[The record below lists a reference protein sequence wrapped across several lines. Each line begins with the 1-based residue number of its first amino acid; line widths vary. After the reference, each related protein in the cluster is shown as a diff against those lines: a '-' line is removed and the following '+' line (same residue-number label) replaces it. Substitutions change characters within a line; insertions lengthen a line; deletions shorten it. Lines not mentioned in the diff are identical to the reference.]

1 MKKETFKKIIAFQLV
16 LLPIVFVKSVM
27 YPYVFAPEEFS
38 KAMVMYDQ
46 LQPLPSNFVLF
57 LLIILLLGWI
67 ISLILLYRFNYYGRL
82 IFLWITIFSFIFT
95 FASNYYFYDSLDA
108 FLDSLGTLFTCLTIG
123 ISYFGSV
130 SSKFKKK
137 N

>member
-27 YPYVFAPEEFS
+27 YPYVFAPKEFS

-46 LQPLPSNFVLF
+46 LQTLPSNFVLF

-82 IFLWITIFSFIFT
+82 VFLWVTIFSFIFT
-95 FASNYYFYDSLDA
+95 FASDYYVYDSLDS
-108 FLDSLGTLFTCLTIG
+108 FLESLGILFTGFTIG
-123 ISYFGSV
+123 ISYFSSI

>member
-1 MKKETFKKIIAFQLV
+1 MKKETFKKIIAFQLL
-16 LLPIVFVKSVM
+16 LLPIIFVKSIM
-27 YPYVFAPEEFS
+27 YPYVFAPKEFS

-82 IFLWITIFSFIFT
+82 VFLWVTIFSFIFT
-95 FASNYYFYDSLDA
+95 FTSDYYVYDSLDS
-108 FLDSLGTLFTCLTIG
+108 FLESLGILFTGFTIG
-123 ISYFGSV
+123 ISYFSSI

>member
-38 KAMVMYDQ
+38 KAMVVYDQ

-82 IFLWITIFSFIFT
+82 IFLWITVFSFIFT
-95 FASNYYFYDSLDA
+95 FASNYYVYDSLDA
-108 FLDSLGTLFTCLTIG
+108 FLDSLGILFTGLTIG
-123 ISYFGSV
+123 ITYFGSV

>member
-1 MKKETFKKIIAFQLV
+1 MKTETFKKIIAFQLV

-82 IFLWITIFSFIFT
+82 IFLWITVFSFIFI
-95 FASNYYFYDSLDA
+95 FASNYYVYDSLDA
-108 FLDSLGTLFTCLTIG
+108 FLESLGILFTGLTIG
-123 ISYFGSV
+123 ISYFSSV